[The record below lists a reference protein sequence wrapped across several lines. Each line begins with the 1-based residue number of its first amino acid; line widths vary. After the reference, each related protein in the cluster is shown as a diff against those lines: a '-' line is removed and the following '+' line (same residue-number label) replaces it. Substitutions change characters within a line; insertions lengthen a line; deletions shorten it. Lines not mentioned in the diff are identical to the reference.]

1 MTQSLPEAHIN
12 HLQTL
17 EKNWDRIS
25 EVKKMYKCGNCGKVV
40 ETGEGGVRC
49 PFCGYKILFKTR
61 SGEVRT
67 VLAR

>member
-1 MTQSLPEAHIN
+1 
-12 HLQTL
+12 
-17 EKNWDRIS
+17 
-25 EVKKMYKCGNCGKVV
+25 MYNCGNCGKVV

-49 PFCGYKILFKTR
+49 PFCGYKILFKAR